1 MNRCRIQGILTKTD
15 KTYNSDFLYELKA
28 PRVSGF
34 IDTVLVLSPDPDLPE
49 GDVLLKGT
57 IKSKWLPDLGMPVYV
72 VPDEVA
78 PGSGEVLSRA
88 AVVGRIKEDPVCRTV
103 GGKKEGQRERLVTS
117 VLLLT
122 EDGPIPVT
130 FWEKNARKLS
140 ERHKAGDVITAAGR
154 LQSRQYLGRDGK
166 LHTTYELSAGKF
178 CPGEKG
184 AVIDEV

>member
-1 MNRCRIQGILTKTD
+1 MKTD

-28 PRVSGF
+28 PRASGF

-49 GDVLLKGT
+49 GDVLLKGDV
-57 IKSKWLPDLGMPVYV
+57 KSKWLPGLGMPVYV
-72 VPDEVA
+72 VPDEVE
-78 PGSGEVLSRA
+78 PGQGEILSRA

-117 VLLLT
+117 TLLLT

-130 FWEKNARKLS
+130 FWEKNARKFS

-154 LQSRQYLGRDGK
+154 LQSRQYSGRDGS
-166 LHTTYELSAGKF
+166 LHMTYELSAGKF
-178 CPGEKG
+178 CSGEKE
-184 AVIDEV
+184 AVINEV

>member
-28 PRVSGF
+28 PRASGF

-57 IKSKWLPDLGMPVYV
+57 VKSKWLPDLGMPVYV

-88 AVVGRIKEDPVCRTV
+88 AVVGRIKEDPVCRAV
-103 GGKKEGQRERLVTS
+103 GGKKEGKRERLLVS

-130 FWEKNARKLS
+130 LWEKNARKLS

-166 LHTTYELSAGKF
+166 LYMTYELSAGKF
-178 CPGEKG
+178 CPDEKE